1 MNGSTRQ
8 TPVPDNRSPL
18 EVFTSVFGSTRVHP
32 EVSLAPMTT
41 FKTGGA
47 ADWFL
52 ETDDGEEVSRALAT
66 CHQLGLPVTV
76 MGGGSNV
83 LVGGRGVRGL
93 VVRIRHGRVALVR
106 PGVVRADAGV
116 SLNGLVR
123 WTVAHGLSGLE
134 RWAGT
139 PGTVGGA
146 IHGNAHFRGAL
157 IGDQI
162 VSVDLAREDGIR
174 WRAGVDDMR
183 FGYDTSRLQ
192 QNGEVALS
200 AEFAVTAAAPVVLR
214 AAARESLAYRKRT
227 QPLAARSAGCIFQ
240 NPDPQIATLPPDTPA
255 SAGAL
260 IERAGLKGQAV
271 GQAQIS
277 DVHGNFIVS
286 DGASPR
292 EIRELVDTCRA
303 AVEERFGITLLE
315 EIVYLGEF

>member
-1 MNGSTRQ
+1 MKGATHQ
-8 TPVPDNRSPL
+8 TLVPDNRSVS
-18 EVFTSVFGSTRVHP
+18 EVFASVFGSTRVQP
-32 EVSLAPMTT
+32 DVSLAPMTT

-52 ETDDGEEVSRALAT
+52 ETNDGQEVSRALAT
-66 CHQLGLPVTV
+66 CHQLGLPVTIV
-76 MGGGSNV
+76 GGGSNV

-146 IHGNAHFRGAL
+146 IHGNAHFRGVL
-157 IGDQI
+157 IGDQV
-162 VSVDLAREDGIR
+162 VSVDLAGEDGVR
-174 WRAGVDDMR
+174 WRAAVDDMQ
-183 FGYDTSRLQ
+183 FGYDRSRLQ
-192 QNGEVALS
+192 QSSEVALS
-200 AEFAVTAAAPVVLR
+200 AEFAVTTSAPAELR
-214 AAARESLAYRKRT
+214 EAARESLAYRKRT
-227 QPLAARSAGCIFQ
+227 QPLAARSAGCVFQ
-240 NPDPQIATLPPDTPA
+240 NPDPQIAALPPDTPA

-260 IERAGLKGQAV
+260 IDRAGLKGQAV

-277 DVHGNFIVS
+277 NVHGNFIVS

-292 EIRELVDTCRA
+292 EIRELIDTCRA
-303 AVEERFGITLLE
+303 AVQERFGITLVE

>member
-1 MNGSTRQ
+1 MKGATRQ
-8 TPVPDNRSPL
+8 TPVPENRSL
-18 EVFTSVFGSTRVHP
+18 SEVFASVFGSTRVQP
-32 EVSLAPMTT
+32 DVSLAPMTT

-52 ETDDGEEVSRALAT
+52 ETDDGQDVSRALAT
-66 CHQLGLPVTV
+66 CQQLGLPVTV

-93 VVRIRHGRVALVR
+93 VVRMRHGRVALVR

-123 WTVAHGLSGLE
+123 WTVTHGLSGLE

-146 IHGNAHFRGAL
+146 IHGNAHFRGVL
-157 IGDQI
+157 IGDQV
-162 VSVDLAREDGIR
+162 VSVDVAGEDGVR
-174 WRAGVDDMR
+174 WRAGVDDMQ
-183 FGYDTSRLQ
+183 FGYDRSRLQ
-192 QNGEVALS
+192 QSGEVALS
-200 AEFAVTAAAPVVLR
+200 AEFAVTKSAPVVLR
-214 AAARESLAYRKRT
+214 EAARESLAYRKRT

-240 NPDPQIATLPPDTPA
+240 NPDPQIATLPPDTPP

-260 IERAGLKGQAV
+260 IDRAGLKGQAV
-271 GQAQIS
+271 GEAQVS

-286 DGASPR
+286 DGASPK

-303 AVEERFGITLLE
+303 VVQERFGITLVE